1 MFSNHK
7 RSALCRSKLS
17 IIKGDTMELIKQIIN
32 TLEQIEV
39 HGRDN
44 MAKLLGCIY
53 ALEGMIQQNTEEQSE
68 GEAEDG

>member
-32 TLEQIEV
+32 TLERIEV
-39 HGRDN
+39 HGKDN

-53 ALEGMIQQNTEEQSE
+53 ALEGMIQQNDQSE
-68 GEAEDG
+68 GESEDA

>member
-17 IIKGDTMELIKQIIN
+17 IKGDTMELIKQIIN

-39 HGRDN
+39 HGKDN

-53 ALEGMIQQNTEEQSE
+53 ALEGMIQQNEQSE
-68 GEAEDG
+68 GESEDGG

>member
-1 MFSNHK
+1 
-7 RSALCRSKLS
+7 
-17 IIKGDTMELIKQIIN
+17 MELIKQIIN

-39 HGRDN
+39 HGKDN

-68 GEAEDG
+68 EDTDG

>member
-1 MFSNHK
+1 
-7 RSALCRSKLS
+7 
-17 IIKGDTMELIKQIIN
+17 MELIKQIIN

-39 HGRDN
+39 HGKDN

-68 GEAEDG
+68 GESEND

>member
-1 MFSNHK
+1 
-7 RSALCRSKLS
+7 
-17 IIKGDTMELIKQIIN
+17 MELIKQIIN

-53 ALEGMIQQNTEEQSE
+53 ALEEMIQQNEQSE
-68 GEAEDG
+68 GEA

>member
-39 HGRDN
+39 HGKDN

-53 ALEGMIQQNTEEQSE
+53 ALEGMIQQNEQSE
-68 GEAEDG
+68 GESEDG